1 MDLAAWLTAKNV
13 NFRYQNSSA
22 GARTGWNK
30 LRRLT
35 ELHAKLD
42 CGQAKL
48 LSQRLHSASAS
59 ADLVAAPAK
68 FSRRLQIFSCHRF
81 ATQKKV
87 SRRSFWVKFEETTKR
102 RRQRLFLSG
111 IEILLL
117 FKRRECVLYALER
130 PRKIPRE
137 AEQLIC
143 PSINLSPELSPF
155 THKTTKASLC
165 WHFMCVIRRVPSRF
179 METPLFARALEHQQR
194 HHHQT
199 RQTAQDARKK
209 SFWSTL
215 LASPTRQKKEITPDV
230 VKLVHFSTRWK

>member
-1 MDLAAWLTAKNV
+1 MWIFATRIALCWSTRDEINYADWLSCMRNWTVA
-13 NFRYQNSSA
+13 RQNCS
-22 GARTGWNK
+22 
-30 LRRLT
+30 
-35 ELHAKLD
+35 
-42 CGQAKL
+42 
-48 LSQRLHSASAS
+48 LSDSTPSAS

-81 ATQKKV
+81 ATPKKV
-87 SRRSFWVKFEETTKR
+87 SRAYKHRSFLVKFEETTKR

-143 PSINLSPELSPF
+143 PSINLSQELSPF

-165 WHFMCVIRRVPSRF
+165 ADTLCAIRRVPSRF

-215 LASPTRQKKEITPDV
+215 LASPTRQKKEITPDI